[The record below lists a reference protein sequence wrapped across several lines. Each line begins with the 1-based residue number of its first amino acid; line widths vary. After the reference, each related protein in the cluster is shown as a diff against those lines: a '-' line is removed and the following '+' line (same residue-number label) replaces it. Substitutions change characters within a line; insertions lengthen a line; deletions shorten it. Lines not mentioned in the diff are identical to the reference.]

1 MTRPVPLSDSVA
13 QCYHKLIRAAARQ
26 ESAVEEIL
34 ARILASWSYG
44 QSVLPQWMGLGEL
57 EFRRILQHYFPS
69 IQPRDLLGFN
79 HPPTR
84 DNDEE
89 LDDLRKL
96 LLENRAQRSESE
108 IWLAEILVFGCMGK
122 DHLWQDLGLWSRAEL
137 SKLMAEYFTPLA
149 VLNVNN
155 MKWKKFLYKRLCETE
170 GIYTCR
176 APSCEACADYANC
189 FSPED

>member
-1 MTRPVPLSDSVA
+1 MTHPVPVSDGAV
-13 QCYHKLIRAAARQ
+13 QCYHRLIGAAACQ

-34 ARILASWSYG
+34 ARILSSWSYG
-44 QSVLPQWMGLGEL
+44 QGVLPQWMGLGEL
-57 EFRRILQHYFPS
+57 EFRRMLQHHFPS
-69 IQPRDLLGFN
+69 IQPHDLSGFN
-79 HPPTR
+79 HPPMR

-108 IWLAEILVFGCMGK
+108 IWLAEILVFGCMGS

-137 SKLMAEYFTPLA
+137 SKLMADHFTPLA
-149 VLNVNN
+149 VLNVKN

-176 APSCEACADYANC
+176 APSCEACVDYANC
-189 FSPED
+189 FSSED